1 MFVMFIMQNMS
12 FDLEIDIFDVVWIS
26 LLVFNIYMMIRNTLV
41 FRERERLRKIIFEK
55 NDDGNYKYNE
65 KEVIELMDKSGIMVH
80 DYMKMVFQF
89 WKPVK
94 SYYRDFLSKLE
105 SGVIP
110 DGTLSDGRSINE
122 TINR

>member
-1 MFVMFIMQNMS
+1 MFIMQNMS